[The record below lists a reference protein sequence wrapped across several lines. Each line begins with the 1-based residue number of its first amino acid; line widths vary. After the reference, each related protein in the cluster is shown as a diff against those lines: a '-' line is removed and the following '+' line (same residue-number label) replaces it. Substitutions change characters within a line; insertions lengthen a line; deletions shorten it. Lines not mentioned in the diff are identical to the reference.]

1 MRFAFVHVEKANH
14 KISPLCRVLGVSRQG
29 YHAWVNRGPS
39 LRSQS
44 DAKLAEDVERI
55 HQEAHGTYGSPRIHA
70 ALRREGIRVS
80 KRRVERAMRKKSLKA
95 NRRKRFRV
103 TTTRNEADRVAPNDL
118 NRRFTVERPNQVWVT
133 DITYIQTACGWAY
146 LAAILDL
153 YSRQVVGWAVGNT
166 LSTQLALNALEM
178 ALVHRQPEPGL
189 LHHSDRGCQ
198 YTSARYRGVLKRAGI
213 VASMSR
219 KGNCW
224 DNAVAESFFA
234 TLKGEL
240 TRNHRWRNHQE
251 LTSALFEYIEVFY
264 NRKRLHSTLDYNSP
278 AEFEA
283 EYYAALAAK

>member
-118 NRRFTVERPNQVWVT
+118 NRRFTVESQ
-133 DITYIQTACGWAY
+133 
-146 LAAILDL
+146 
-153 YSRQVVGWAVGNT
+153 
-166 LSTQLALNALEM
+166 
-178 ALVHRQPEPGL
+178 PGL
-189 LHHSDRGCQ
+189 GDRHYVYPNRLWLGLFGGDSGPVLSASRGLGCRKYSLDPVGAQ
-198 YTSARYRGVLKRAGI
+198 RTRDGPSPSSA
-213 VASMSR
+213 
-219 KGNCW
+219 
-224 DNAVAESFFA
+224 
-234 TLKGEL
+234 
-240 TRNHRWRNHQE
+240 
-251 LTSALFEYIEVFY
+251 
-264 NRKRLHSTLDYNSP
+264 
-278 AEFEA
+278 
-283 EYYAALAAK
+283 